1 MMICPEGVQLFL
13 LIGKVHLKKKIIDA
27 LIDIFIISQA
37 KVDLFEGVVV
47 HK

>member
-1 MMICPEGVQLFL
+1 MSWRSSTFFIDWKGPS
-13 LIGKVHLKKKIIDA
+13 KKKIIDA